1 MICQVTKMQNTN
13 LQPQN
18 IEMLPIFNG
27 SLSTFI
33 NIFPNRC
40 ISSWTDLKTTRLIP
54 YAKYIENETVIYLWT

>member
-1 MICQVTKMQNTN
+1 
-13 LQPQN
+13 
-18 IEMLPIFNG
+18 MLPIFNG